1 VKRRGKA
8 KNRTIRVLRRNRA
21 GRKARIA
28 GASPAELREQLD
40 QRTRERDEA
49 LEQQAATSK
58 VLQAVSSSS
67 GDLEPVFA
75 TMLAEAVRICDAN
88 FGNIYR
94 WDGHALHLTATHNTP
109 TAFADLRRRLPI
121 RGTSIRGT
129 LTPTGHMVATK
140 KTIHVADLTAEPIYT
155 QHQEPLR
162 LSNLEACGH
171 CCPCRF

>member
-1 VKRRGKA
+1 VKRRCKA
-8 KNRTIRVLRRNRA
+8 KNRTVLRSNRA

-28 GASPAELREQLD
+28 GASPAELREHLD

-49 LEQQAATSK
+49 LEQQAAASK
-58 VLQAVSSSS
+58 VLQAINTSS

-94 WDGHALHLTATHNTP
+94 WDGRALHLSATHNTP
-109 TAFADLRRRLPI
+109 AAFADLRRRLPI
-121 RGTSIRGT
+121 RSTSIRGT

-140 KTIHVADLTAEPIYT
+140 KTGS
-155 QHQEPLR
+155 R
-162 LSNLEACGH
+162 C
-171 CCPCRF
+171 